1 MSATTKEISTWAL
14 TSASN
19 LLKNVL
25 CLFKQICYQYCC
37 TPVVLTYKKGIQ
49 KSSNK
54 YVLKF
59 NNRQKPNLA
68 LRSYQV
74 HPIQRSSQCERKN
87 KKQTALYHGSSLKF
101 YKAINAN
108 IQVRVSE
115 CYCISRP
122 MGSAGWEDTV
132 KPG

>member
-1 MSATTKEISTWAL
+1 MCF
-14 TSASN
+14 ASSSRFGI
-19 LLKNVL
+19 K
-25 CLFKQICYQYCC
+25 YCC
-37 TPVVLTYKKGIQ
+37 TPVVLMYKKSPLLGFKHPFGPKGIQ

-54 YVLKF
+54 YGLKF

-68 LRSYQV
+68 SRSYQV

-87 KKQTALYHGSSLKF
+87 KQTALYHRSSLKF